1 MRSVP
6 SGSPRDRSDRAVTLL
21 AAALVGVGVGFLSGL
36 FGKGGS
42 AVATPL
48 LHAAGIPAI
57 VAVAAPL
64 PAAIP
69 STLAAGYAY
78 SKDDW
83 ISWRVVRWSLVVGIP
98 ATVVGALVSRWVGGE
113 RLVVATDVLLVALG
127 VRFALAGRKRPT
139 RHGDAPRLEA
149 PRLAAVALAVGLVS
163 GLLANSGGFL
173 LGPLYLAVLRL
184 PIKSAFAS
192 SLAVA
197 AVLAVPGTVVHAALG
212 HIDWSIVAV
221 FASTSVPLSF
231 AGARLAL
238 RSDPER
244 LERGYGIVLATL
256 GVAFL
261 ALG

>member
-1 MRSVP
+1 M
-6 SGSPRDRSDRAVTLL
+6 TLL
-21 AAALVGVGVGFLSGL
+21 AVAAVGLGVGFLSGL

-78 SKDDW
+78 SKDGW
-83 ISWRVVRWSLVVGIP
+83 VSWRVVRWSLLVGIP
-98 ATVVGALVSRWVGGE
+98 ATVVGALASPWVGGE
-113 RLVVATDVLLVALG
+113 RLVVATDALLVALG
-127 VRFALAGRKRPT
+127 LRFALGGRKRPT
-139 RHGDAPRLEA
+139 RRGDAPRLGA
-149 PRLAAVALAVGLVS
+149 ARLAGVAAVVGLVS

-184 PIKSAFAS
+184 PVKSAFAS

-231 AGARLAL
+231 AGARVAL

-244 LERGYGIVLATL
+244 LERAYGGVLTAL